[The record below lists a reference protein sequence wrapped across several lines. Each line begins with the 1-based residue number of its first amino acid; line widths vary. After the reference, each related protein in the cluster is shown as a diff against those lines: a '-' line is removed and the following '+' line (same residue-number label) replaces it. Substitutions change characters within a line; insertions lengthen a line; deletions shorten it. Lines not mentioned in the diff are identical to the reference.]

1 VDVLWMCCRRFL
13 VDLDP
18 KGGARRMGATRHHVE
33 GPSLMSIELRVDAEA
48 FVEIIAHLEDLA
60 ERMRGDREM
69 LGQRDASNA
78 EDHLTYLI
86 QALQEITPDA
96 LTDHYSIRRIQK
108 APS

>member
-1 VDVLWMCCRRFL
+1 MRCIVYVD
-13 VDLDP
+13 P
-18 KGGARRMGATRHHVE
+18 PGGAERARKGL
-33 GPSLMSIELRVDAEA
+33 SLMSTELRVDAAA

-69 LGQRDASNA
+69 LGERKASDA

-86 QALQEITPDA
+86 QALQEMTPDA

>member
-1 VDVLWMCCRRFL
+1 
-13 VDLDP
+13 
-18 KGGARRMGATRHHVE
+18 
-33 GPSLMSIELRVDAEA
+33 MSTEVRLAAEA

-60 ERMRGDREM
+60 GRMRGDREM
-69 LGQRDASNA
+69 WGEREASEA

-86 QALQEITPDA
+86 HALQQMTPDA